1 MTPFYIKKCH
11 YTQTEALNLCYLPVL
26 TWFRHVYCN
35 GKIDYNII
43 IIKCKKKEILHLLS
57 HYFLGTSFSVPPM
70 YGLNASGIETV
81 PSSFKLFSK
90 NAINILGGATT
101 VLFKVCA

>member
-1 MTPFYIKKCH
+1 MS
-11 YTQTEALNLCYLPVL
+11 YLPV
-26 TWFRHVYCN
+26 TAS
-35 GKIDYNII
+35 
-43 IIKCKKKEILHLLS
+43 S

>member
-1 MTPFYIKKCH
+1 MTPFYIKKVPLHTNRGPEC
-11 YTQTEALNLCYLPVL
+11 CYLPVL